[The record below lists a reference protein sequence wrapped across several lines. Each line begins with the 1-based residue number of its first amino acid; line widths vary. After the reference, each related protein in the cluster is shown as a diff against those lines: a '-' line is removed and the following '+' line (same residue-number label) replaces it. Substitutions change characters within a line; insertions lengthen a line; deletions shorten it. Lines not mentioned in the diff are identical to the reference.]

1 MWQKIIDA
9 FATGSSHRHLPSRI
23 QVAIQKQQDASE
35 IVISVIQ
42 LAVVT
47 AFVTLYSIS
56 PKTFPPEVEFKPVPW
71 VLGAYLG
78 FTLVRHAISL
88 RGRLPGW
95 FVSLSVVADMALLL
109 VTIWSFHLQYMQPV
123 SFYLKAPTLLY
134 VFIFIALRAWRSEA
148 RFILLAGGAAALGW
162 GLMVA
167 YVVIAVP
174 GDTMVTRDYV
184 AYLTSNSILLG
195 AEFDKIISM
204 VMVTAILAMA
214 VTRARGLLVQSV
226 TETTAARELSR
237 FFSSEIAQQITDSES
252 EIAAGHGVE
261 REATVLNVD
270 LRGFTVFASQVEP
283 DELIAVLSEY
293 QSRMVPAIQR
303 HGGCVDKFL
312 GDGIMSTF
320 GAAVRNETFAADAFA
335 AMEDVLAEAA
345 EWNTERRAAGKPAI
359 EVNAAV
365 TTGRVV
371 FGAVGD
377 ANRLEYTVIGTPA
390 NLAAKLEKQNK
401 TERTRALTT
410 AEALNLA
417 ETQGYRPAAKFERRS
432 GKRIDDVEEP
442 VDLVVLAA

>member
-78 FTLVRHAISL
+78 FTLVRLAISL

-134 VFIFIALRAWRSEA
+134 VFIFIALRALRYEA

-162 GLMVA
+162 LLMVA

>member
-1 MWQKIIDA
+1 MWQKLIDA
-9 FATGSSHRHLPSRI
+9 FATGGSHRHLPTRVQI
-23 QVAIQKQQDASE
+23 AIQRQQDASE

-71 VLGAYLG
+71 VLGAYLV
-78 FTLVRHAISL
+78 FTLVRLAIAL

-95 FVSLSVVADMALLL
+95 FVSLSVVADMSLLL
-109 VTIWSFHLQYMQPV
+109 LTIWSFHLQYMQPA

-134 VFIFIALRAWRSEA
+134 VFIFIALRALRYEA
-148 RFILLAGGAAALGW
+148 RFILLAGAAAALGW
-162 GLMVA
+162 LIMVL

-174 GDTMVTRDYV
+174 GDTMITRDYV
-184 AYLTSNSILLG
+184 AYLTSNSVLLG
-195 AEFDKIISM
+195 AEFDKIISV

-226 TETTAARELSR
+226 AETTAVRELSR

-252 EIAAGHGVE
+252 EIAAGQGVV
-261 REATVLNVD
+261 RDAAVLNVD
-270 LRGFTVFASQVEP
+270 LRGFTVFADQVQP
-283 DELIAVLSEY
+283 NELIAVLSEY
-293 QSRMVPAIQR
+293 QSRIVPAIQR

-312 GDGIMSTF
+312 GDGIMATF
-320 GAAVRNETFAADAFA
+320 GAAVRNDTFAADAFA
-335 AMEDVLAEAA
+335 AVEDVLAEATN
-345 EWNTERRAAGKPAI
+345 WNDERRAAGKPAM

-365 TTGRVV
+365 ATGRLV

-377 ANRLEYTVIGTPA
+377 ANRLEYTVIGSPA

-401 TERTRALTT
+401 TERSLALST
-410 AEALNLA
+410 AEALSLA
-417 ETQGYRPAAKFERRS
+417 EDQGYRPAATFERRS
-432 GKRIDDVEEP
+432 ETRIADVNEP

>member
-1 MWQKIIDA
+1 MWQKLIDA
-9 FATGSSHRHLPSRI
+9 FATGGSHRHLLTRVQI
-23 QVAIQKQQDASE
+23 AIQRQQDASE

-71 VLGAYLG
+71 VLGAYLV
-78 FTLVRHAISL
+78 FTLVRLAIAL

-95 FVSLSVVADMALLL
+95 FVSLSVVADMSLLL
-109 VTIWSFHLQYMQPV
+109 LTIWSFHLQYMQPA

-134 VFIFIALRAWRSEA
+134 VFIFIALRALRYEA

-162 GLMVA
+162 LIMVL

-174 GDTMVTRDYV
+174 GDTMITRDYV
-184 AYLTSNSILLG
+184 AYLTSNSVLLG
-195 AEFDKIISM
+195 AEFDKVISM

-226 TETTAARELSR
+226 AETTAVRELSR
-237 FFSSEIAQQITDSES
+237 FFSPEIAQQITDSES
-252 EIAAGHGVE
+252 EIAVGQGVV
-261 REATVLNVD
+261 RDAAVLNVD
-270 LRGFTVFASQVEP
+270 LRGFTVFADQVQP
-283 DELIAVLSEY
+283 NELIAVLSEY
-293 QSRMVPAIQR
+293 QSRIVPAIQR

-312 GDGIMSTF
+312 GDGIMATF
-320 GAAVRNETFAADAFA
+320 GAAVRNDTFAADAFA
-335 AMEDVLAEAA
+335 AVEDVLAEATN
-345 EWNTERRAAGKPAI
+345 WNDERRAAGKPAM

-365 TTGRVV
+365 ATGRLV

-401 TERTRALTT
+401 TERSLALST
-410 AEALNLA
+410 AEALSLA
-417 ETQGYRPAAKFERRS
+417 EDQGYRPAATFERRS
-432 GKRIDDVEEP
+432 ETRIADVNEP

>member
-1 MWQKIIDA
+1 MWQKLINA
-9 FATGSSHRHLPSRI
+9 FATGGPDRHLPAR
-23 QVAIQKQQDASE
+23 VHAAIQKQQDSSE

-42 LAVVT
+42 LMVVT

-71 VLGAYLG
+71 VLGTYLV
-78 FTLVRHAISL
+78 FTLVRLAIAL

-95 FVSLSVVADMALLL
+95 FVSLSIVADMSLLL
-109 VTIWSFHLQYMQPV
+109 LTIWSFHLQYMQPA

-134 VFIFIALRAWRSEA
+134 VFIFIALRTLRYEA
-148 RFILLAGGAAALGW
+148 RFILLAGAAAALGW
-162 GLMVA
+162 LLMVL

-184 AYLTSNSILLG
+184 AYLTSNSVLLG

-226 TETTAARELSR
+226 AETTAVQELSR
-237 FFSSEIAQQITDSES
+237 FFSPEIAQQIKASES
-252 EIAAGHGVE
+252 EIAAGQGVE
-261 REATVLNVD
+261 RDAAVLNVD
-270 LRGFTVFASQVEP
+270 LRGFTEFAGQVEP
-283 DELIAVLSEY
+283 NELISVLSDY

-312 GDGIMSTF
+312 GDGIMATF
-320 GAAVRNETFAADAFA
+320 GAAVGNDTFAADALA
-335 AMEDVLAEAA
+335 AAEDVLAEATN
-345 EWNTERRAAGKPAI
+345 WNNERRAAGKPALD
-359 EVNAAV
+359 VNVAV
-365 TTGRVV
+365 ATGRLV

-377 ANRLEYTVIGTPA
+377 ANRLEYTVIGPPA

-401 TERTRALTT
+401 LERTLALTT
-410 AEALNLA
+410 LESLKLA
-417 ETQGYRPAAKFERRS
+417 ETQGYRSGATLERR
-432 GKRIDDVEEP
+432 GGTRIA
-442 VDLVVLAA
+442 DLTDPIDIVVLAA